1 MSLKSKLDQLI
12 EDYLDET
19 NSTGEGEAY
28 DSKYAFGELEDDELE
43 KAGYKKVKE
52 STFKKA
58 SMLMLGETSYNAY
71 RNDET
76 QTSKQKVNK
85 AIKNIN
91 SKLYGIDRVLT
102 HNIKLKNETGVD
114 STKYWKGTRKTLF
127 RISEKMQQISEK
139 LRRF

>member
-1 MSLKSKLDQLI
+1 
-12 EDYLDET
+12 
-19 NSTGEGEAY
+19 
-28 DSKYAFGELEDDELE
+28 
-43 KAGYKKVKE
+43 
-52 STFKKA
+52 
-58 SMLMLGETSYNAY
+58 MLGETSYNAY

-91 SKLYGIDRVLT
+91 SKLYEIDRVLT